1 MATSAAHVRL
11 DEKELERL
19 DAVAGRYREE
29 WGMPCTR
36 SDVLRK
42 FVLEG
47 LELAERGEGKK
58 RYGYRQQGRRQGQ

>member
-11 DEKELERL
+11 DDKEMARL
-19 DAVAGRYREE
+19 DSVAARYQKE

-47 LELAERGEGKK
+47 LELAERGK
-58 RYGYRQQGRRQGQ
+58 RKGTR